1 MTYLLMSKNTIM
13 KNPFLV
19 AVLVTVTFCGCKPTS
34 VHDKTGETTNADNSR
49 NSLDWA
55 GIYRGML
62 PCADCSGVRTQII
75 LNKDLTYE
83 MALQYVGKG
92 SGVIKSNGM
101 LQWNGAGS
109 IITLTGS
116 REPNQYLVGEG
127 KLFKLDMDG
136 KRIQGDVAEQYVLKK
151 EDNEIIEKYWKL
163 VELRGKKVTPSEIQ
177 DREPH
182 FILKEL
188 DRNVIGHGGCNSF
201 HGVYEL
207 STGNRIRFS
216 KMAST
221 LTACGN
227 MELEREFLDVLEMAD
242 NYNVNGD
249 TLQLNRARM
258 APLARF
264 AAVYFR

>member
-1 MTYLLMSKNTIM
+1 M
-13 KNPFLV
+13 KKPLLV
-19 AVLVTVTFCGCKPTS
+19 AVLLTTTFFGCKPTRLN
-34 VHDKTGETTNADNSR
+34 DNTGEAMTADNSR
-49 NSLDWA
+49 NSLDWQ
-55 GIYRGML
+55 GVYRGVL
-62 PCADCSGVRTQII
+62 PCADCSGIRTQII

-83 MALQYVGKG
+83 MALQYVGKE

-101 LQWNGAGS
+101 FQWNGAGG

-127 KLFKLDMDG
+127 KLFKLDKDG
-136 KRIQGDVAEQYVLKK
+136 KRIQGDLAEQYVLKK
-151 EDNEIIEKYWKL
+151 GDNEIIEKYWKL
-163 VELRGKKVTPSEIQ
+163 VELRGKKVTPFENQ
-177 DREPH
+177 NREPH
-182 FILKEL
+182 FILKEI
-188 DRNVIGHGGCNSF
+188 DKNVIGHGGCNSF

-221 LTACGN
+221 LMACEN
-227 MELEREFLDVLEMAD
+227 MELEKEFLDVLEMAD
-242 NYNVNGD
+242 NYYVNVD